1 MAEVTVTRDILER
14 LDRKLQAFSWQL
26 ADDERDLLLGL
37 LALGSQQASQ
47 EASDVSRA
55 GEVELF
61 GESRRGVYTP
71 LSDLLEGDRTIFFP
85 PPPPPPPMASP
96 RKPK

>member
-37 LALGSQQASQ
+37 LALGSQQAAC

-61 GESRRGVYTP
+61 GEPRRGVYTP
-71 LSDLLEGDRTIFFP
+71 LSDLLQDDRTIFFP
-85 PPPPPPPMASP
+85 PPPPPPAPTPKKP
-96 RKPK
+96 R